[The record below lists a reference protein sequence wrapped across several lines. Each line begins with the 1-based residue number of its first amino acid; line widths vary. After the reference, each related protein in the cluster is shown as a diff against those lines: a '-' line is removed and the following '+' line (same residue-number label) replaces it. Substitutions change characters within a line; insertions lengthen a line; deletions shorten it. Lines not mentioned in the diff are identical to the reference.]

1 MVAVAA
7 EEEEEEDVTKAPGGG
22 PKRPQFRAPTY
33 PEGDVYFVETFNDEA
48 AVWKR

>member
-1 MVAVAA
+1 MVAVAT
-7 EEEEEEDVTKAPGGG
+7 EEEDEDVKAVPGGG
-22 PKRPQFRAPTY
+22 PKRPQFREPTY